1 MSSRYWP
8 FRRST
13 AFAWSLILVPAC
25 IGIVLWLDRL
35 DGRGGFEIS
44 GWILLGAIVVGLV
57 PVLLVVLGG
66 VRSVEAVGVKVA
78 FAAVQDVVSSTTVD
92 ARSRL
97 ANNLGQP
104 PGQVYDEKG
113 DSIIAL
119 LSDAVGNDVVV
130 VDLKEGKAWWETR
143 LLLLAAGALRLGHP
157 RAIVFTAAKPGRP
170 QAFVGWAAPA
180 GLLRRLLASDQ
191 QLRDAYDQAQRDAM
205 LWRLSSRQ
213 APTAQRLL
221 PWASA
226 GKATE
231 YLQPGSKLPQL
242 GQPSTNENFVE
253 FPWPS
258 PNAQGPLPP
267 HQDDDFAAERFL
279 LATFGPLETED
290 ARRTV
295 SEMRVRDLF
304 GSVLHTDAVDRD
316 DSEQQWIATIV
327 GSTDDYFAVTSGG
340 QFVNLVPREAA
351 VNAVLLTLV
360 SGRDSEQK

>member
-1 MSSRYWP
+1 MTSRYWP

-13 AFAWSLILVPAC
+13 AFVWSVFLVPAC
-25 IGIVLWLDRL
+25 IGVALWLDRL
-35 DGRGGFEIS
+35 DGEGGFEIS
-44 GWILLGAIVVGLV
+44 GWILLGAIVVGLL

-66 VRSVEAVGVKVA
+66 VRSVEAGGVKVA
-78 FAAVQDVVSSTTVD
+78 FAAVQDVVSKTTVD
-92 ARSRL
+92 ARTRL

-119 LSDAVGNDVVV
+119 LNDAVGNDVVV

-143 LLLLAAGALRLGHP
+143 LLLLAAGATRLGHP

-170 QAFVGWAAPA
+170 VAFVGWAAPA
-180 GLLRRLLASDQ
+180 GMLRRLLASDH

-205 LWRLSSRQ
+205 LWRLSSQ
-213 APTAQRLL
+213 HVPTAQRLL

-231 YLQPGSKLPQL
+231 YVQPGSKLPQL
-242 GQPSTNENFVE
+242 GQPSENENFVE

-258 PNAQGPLPP
+258 PNAQGPLQP

-290 ARRTV
+290 ALRTL
-295 SEMRVRDLF
+295 SEMRVKDLF
-304 GSVLHTDAVDRD
+304 GSILHTDAVDRAD
-316 DSEQQWIATIV
+316 NEEQWIATIV
-327 GSTDDYFAVTSGG
+327 GSTADYFAVTAGG

-351 VNAVLLTLV
+351 VNAVLGALV
-360 SGRDSEQK
+360 SGLAGER